1 MNHKGRLLAVWLDN
15 NDKYTIQNHGMKT
28 SLRSDT
34 IIDLVLKTPTISLA
48 PCGTLSYTGSDH
60 LPILMELNG
69 INLQDNNYIISKT
82 YWEIYKN
89 ILTIINPCVQKEKE
103 KTYQDKPSKWF
114 TFSQQLLEALKE
126 RVTIYHQTAQQR
138 STLSSSLRLM
148 LKQKHYLQIKYRHG
162 KLEEDRIRLRSWNKL
177 VQYELKSFRQN
188 NWMNFISEVA
198 FPNPTHCWKT
208 VKRLNKKRT
217 ASFSAITENDNI
229 YKTPEKIVNCLQNH
243 FSSRFIAPTLNM
255 DNSTD
260 VLAFK
265 LWNELSNSSHEDIE
279 LVCENSDLKFT
290 TQDLKSIIRKMNTK
304 NSLGF
309 DKVSNKMVKLLPEC
323 YLTII
328 ILDRTT
334 TIDYQG
340 HVSDQIVI
348 TRGAPQGSCFGP
360 KAYIVNLF
368 DLPQIFECPREVHLY
383 VDDLAILYSPSIYLK
398 YIKQTNEIQ
407 TRINNDMVKLEQY
420 ADNNHQPVYK
430 NKTESV
436 DYHKSV
442 QVPKIRIVYQGQ
454 CIQQQRTFKSKMPAW
469 PARLPGQV
477 TGPDRLFTF

>member
-1 MNHKGRLLAVWLDN
+1 MNHKGRSLAVWLDN

-34 IIDLVLKTPTISLA
+34 TIDLVLKTPTISLA

-260 VLAFK
+260 VLASK

-279 LVCENSDLKFT
+279 LVCENSDLKIT

-309 DKVSNKMVKLLPEC
+309 DKVSNKIVKLLPEC

-328 ILDRTT
+328 ILV
-334 TIDYQG
+334 Y
-340 HVSDQIVI
+340 
-348 TRGAPQGSCFGP
+348 
-360 KAYIVNLF
+360 N
-368 DLPQIFECPREVHLY
+368 DL
-383 VDDLAILYSPSIYLK
+383 
-398 YIKQTNEIQ
+398 
-407 TRINNDMVKLEQY
+407 
-420 ADNNHQPVYK
+420 
-430 NKTESV
+430 
-436 DYHKSV
+436 
-442 QVPKIRIVYQGQ
+442 
-454 CIQQQRTFKSKMPAW
+454 FKSAYWNK
-469 PARLPGQV
+469 
-477 TGPDRLFTF
+477 

>member
-1 MNHKGRLLAVWLDN
+1 MNHKGRSLAVWLDN

-34 IIDLVLKTPTISLA
+34 TIDLVLKTPTISLA

-260 VLAFK
+260 VLASK

-279 LVCENSDLKFT
+279 LVCENSDLKIT

-309 DKVSNKMVKLLPEC
+309 DK
-323 YLTII
+323 
-328 ILDRTT
+328 DRTT

>member
-148 LKQKHYLQIKYRHG
+148 LKKKHYLQIKYRHG

-309 DKVSNKMVKLLPEC
+309 DK
-323 YLTII
+323 
-328 ILDRTT
+328 DRTT

>member
-82 YWEIYKN
+82 YWKIYKN

-407 TRINNDMVKLEQY
+407 TRI
-420 ADNNHQPVYK
+420 
-430 NKTESV
+430 T
-436 DYHKSV
+436 
-442 QVPKIRIVYQGQ
+442 
-454 CIQQQRTFKSKMPAW
+454 TTW
-469 PARLPGQV
+469 
-477 TGPDRLFTF
+477 